1 MIKEGTTHRYA
12 SWQQESEQGTDPDNL
27 TEASL
32 DCLYRPLQHVHDL
45 NSKAALWMKKQEEQ
59 KGHSL
64 ENAEY
69 ALVISLRIPI
79 LLIENLTSLGGDE
92 EILSLN
98 KPSGQR
104 FC

>member
-1 MIKEGTTHRYA
+1 MRKVRTTHRYA

-45 NSKAALWMKKQEEQ
+45 NSKAAIWMKKQEEQ
-59 KGHSL
+59 KDHSL

-69 ALVISLRIPI
+69 ALVNSSRLPI
-79 LLIENLTSLGGDE
+79 L
-92 EILSLN
+92 
-98 KPSGQR
+98 
-104 FC
+104 